1 MIKFKKRKKKIN
13 ASDEDRYAIKYLRQR
28 ILVNNNQ
35 LSLGLISEDEYE
47 KELKDIVKQVLS
59 LEAKYG
65 L

>member
-13 ASDEDRYAIKYLRQR
+13 ASDADRYAIKYLRQR

-47 KELKDIVKQVLS
+47 QELKDIVKQVLS

>member
-35 LSLGLISEDEYE
+35 LSLGLITEDEYE

>member
-28 ILVNNNQ
+28 ILVNNQ
-35 LSLGLISEDEYE
+35 LSLGLITEDEYE